1 MDAPSSTSSVGKVRR
16 PPSLSISRIA
26 ARARARGSV
35 SERRTVRALPPQ
47 CSPTRLH
54 GSRRS
59 RAAAQAAGRLR
70 LCQHQ
75 NLSTWRRRRTASQAE
90 LLRRPLAQRAF
101 ADDGCAP
108 VHRRLSGAQ
117 ESEMCPVDA
126 LLPLE
131 RRCYCE
137 VAFGP
142 VSGCRCCETT
152 MLLRRRCCE
161 MTMLLRRRWY
171 QHRPEALEVTLI
183 SAVCWP
189 RRQLGVPPACVMVD
203 ASRPLLAA
211 APARP
216 PVCGA
221 ASLQRENGRDGACVE
236 RVDFDSQSV
245 RV

>member
-152 MLLRRRCCE
+152 MLLRRR
-161 MTMLLRRRWY
+161 WY

-211 APARP
+211 RPAACLRRCLSP
-216 PVCGA
+216 KGERTGRCLRGA
-221 ASLQRENGRDGACVE
+221 RGFR
-236 RVDFDSQSV
+236 
-245 RV
+245 

>member
-1 MDAPSSTSSVGKVRR
+1 MSA
-16 PPSLSISRIA
+16 
-26 ARARARGSV
+26 
-35 SERRTVRALPPQ
+35 EQFRALPPQ

-59 RAAAQAAGRLR
+59 KAAAQAAGRLR

-75 NLSTWRRRRTASQAE
+75 NLSMWRRRRTASQAE

-131 RRCYCE
+131 RRFYCE

-152 MLLRRRCCE
+152 ILLRRRCCE
-161 MTMLLRRRWY
+161 TTMLLRRRWY

-189 RRQLGVPPACVMVD
+189 RRQLGVSPACVVVD

-216 PVCGA
+216 A
-221 ASLQRENGRDGACVE
+221 HWLRSLQISAFGKESRTGRRLE
-236 RVDFDSQSV
+236 RVDFDSRSV
-245 RV
+245 RF